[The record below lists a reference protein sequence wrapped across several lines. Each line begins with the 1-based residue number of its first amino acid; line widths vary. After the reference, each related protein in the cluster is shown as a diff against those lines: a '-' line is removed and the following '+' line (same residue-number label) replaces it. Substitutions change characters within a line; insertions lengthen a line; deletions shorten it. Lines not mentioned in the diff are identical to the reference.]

1 MGKINVKTDEE
12 AAIIKANGLI
22 LAGAIATVA
31 KEIKAGVNGLYLDK
45 LAEEYIR
52 DNGGTPSF
60 KGLYGCPSSILIS
73 VNEDVVHGIPNARVY
88 KDGDI
93 ISVDAGVFKNGFHS
107 DSAYTL
113 ALGNVAEETMQLL
126 RTAKEALFLGIAEAK
141 AGAWTGDIGFAIQD
155 YCERKHGYRCVR
167 ELVGHGIGTS
177 FHEDPQVPNYGKKGK
192 GDKLPENCV
201 IAIEP
206 MVNMGRKD
214 VYTKNDNWT
223 IATQDHKPSA
233 HYEHTVCVR
242 KSGAEILTSFA
253 EIEAAIK
260 NNKELQFV

>member
-1 MGKINVKTDEE
+1 MGKIHIKTAEE
-12 AAIIKANGLI
+12 IEIIRANGVI
-22 LAGAIATVA
+22 LGGAIAEVA
-31 KEIKAGVNGLYLDK
+31 KAIKIGMNGLLLDK

-73 VNEDVVHGIPNARVY
+73 VNEDVVHGIPNARTY

-93 ISVDAGVFKNGFHS
+93 ISVDAGVFKNGYHS

-113 ALGNVAEETMQLL
+113 ALGNVSEANMKLL
-126 RTAKEALFLGIAEAK
+126 QVTKEALFLGIAEAK
-141 AGAWTGDIGFAIQD
+141 AGAFTGDIGFAIQD
-155 YCERKHGYRCVR
+155 YCERKNSYRCVR
-167 ELVGHGIGTS
+167 DLVGHGIGKT

-206 MVNMGRKD
+206 MINMGRKD
-214 VYTKNDNWT
+214 VYTKNDKWT

-233 HYEHTVCVR
+233 HFEHTVCV
-242 KSGAEILTSFA
+242 KKNAAEILTTFEA
-253 EIEAAIK
+253 IEAAIK
-260 NNKELQFV
+260 NNKELQFI